1 MAAGDGRPQILIVP
15 EQHSHSME
23 RQLCAIGGSRVSLFA
38 EVLSFTRLANRV
50 FSVYGGLA
58 APALD
63 GGGRLLL
70 LCAAL
75 KSVAPE
81 LRVYQRPSR
90 KPAFL
95 SGLLATVDEL
105 KTCRIT
111 PEQLWTAGEES
122 GGGEGDKLRDLS
134 LIYGAYEAM
143 TARQGADP
151 RDRLTRLAEA
161 LTREDWAV
169 GKDFYLDAFTDF
181 TPQERA
187 VLSALLGKAN
197 SVTVALTCDKLEEDE
212 GGAGIFSPARRT
224 ARQLLR
230 LAQERGV
237 SREIEVRAGGA
248 GPKTAALAHLEGQL
262 FATRPAPYEG
272 AAEELTMLKANSPYS
287 EVEWTAAEILRL
299 VREEGYRFRDIAVCA
314 RSLEGCGSLVET
326 IFARYGVPVFLSRMS
341 DILQKPI
348 LALITSALEAASGG
362 YRYDDVFRYLKT
374 GLTGLSAE
382 DVDLLENYVLKWS
395 LEGSAW
401 TGARDWANHPRGYGL
416 PFSEVDRALLARLNT
431 LRRQVA
437 QPLEGLRK
445 NPDKT
450 GRGQAIALYTFLEA
464 AGVPERL
471 AQRTEELNRRG
482 QAALAEEYAQ
492 LWEILCGG
500 LEQCAQILGDAPME
514 LDEFSKLFAL
524 VLSQYDVGSIPVSL
538 DRVNVG
544 DMPRL
549 AHRAC
554 PVVFLLGADD
564 GAIPAA
570 APSPGLLNDDDRSLL
585 ASYGLELAPRLSD
598 KLYREMTIVYETCAL
613 PQRRF
618 YVSWAAAGPD
628 GEERRPSF
636 LQSKLNFLF
645 PQARRVEE
653 GRLDGSFRLAA
664 PRPALE
670 LAGRF
675 PQAGAALRALPE
687 YAPLVER
694 MERAARMERGRLTR
708 PAVDALYGRRVPM
721 SASRMDKYKSCHFSY
736 FMQYGLKAEPRRAAG
751 FQAPEYGTF
760 VHYVL
765 EHVLQDETCRGTA
778 DKKAV
783 EGRIKAIME
792 DYIRE
797 ELGGLENKT
806 PRFVY
811 LFQRLVRP
819 VTQVVRNVLDE
830 LAHSQFQPIDFELG
844 FGTGDGLPPVELTVD
859 GVTVSVSGF
868 VDRVDGWVHDG
879 RLYLR
884 VVDYK
889 TGRKSFDLTEIWNG
903 LGLQMLLYLFT
914 LEEKGAERY
923 GRETVPAGVLYL
935 PAREAVVQGSRSMDE
950 VQRRREADAEL
961 KRRGLVLDDPEVVE
975 AMEPLGPEGAR
986 FLPLRVSARTGAI
999 SGDALV
1005 SAERLG
1011 RLKIHTQRILEE
1023 IGRELAAGSIA
1034 ADPFWRGPEKN
1045 ACLYC
1050 DYAAACHFEE
1060 GRGGDCRRYL
1070 PNLDGKAFWASIEGR
1085 SDPGQAAPPG
1095 GGRG

>member
-1 MAAGDGRPQILIVP
+1 MLKLLLGRAGTGKTRALLEAMAAGDGRPQILIVP

-237 SREIEVRAGGA
+237 SREIEVRSGGA

-262 FATRPAPYEG
+262 FAPRPAPYEG
-272 AAEELTMLKANSPYS
+272 AAEELTLLKANSPYS

-416 PFSEVDRALLARLNT
+416 PFSEGDRALLARLNT

-450 GRGQAIALYTFLEA
+450 GRGQAAALYAFLEA

-471 AQRTEELNRRG
+471 AQRTEELNLRG

-675 PQAGAALRALPE
+675 PRPGRPCAPCRNTPPGGADGAG
-687 YAPLVER
+687 
-694 MERAARMERGRLTR
+694 ARMERGRLTR

-736 FMQYGLKAEPRRAAG
+736 FMQYGLKAEPRRPPGSRPRSTAPSSTMCWSTCCGPAG
-751 FQAPEYGTF
+751 SGGGVKEVPAEELRTLAQA
-760 VHYVL
+760 
-765 EHVLQDETCRGTA
+765 
-778 DKKAV
+778 AV
-783 EGRIKAIME
+783 ER
-792 DYIRE
+792 YVSQ
-797 ELGGLENKT
+797 ELGGMEHET
-806 PRFVY
+806 ARFRY
-811 LFQRLVRP
+811 LFRRLLKSVYA
-819 VTQVVRNVLDE
+819 VVDNVAEE
-830 LAHSQFQPIDFELG
+830 LRASQFQPISFELG
-844 FGTGDGLPPVELTVD
+844 FGAGKDLPPVELSVD
-859 GVTVSVSGF
+859 GMTVSISGF
-868 VDRVDGWVHDG
+868 VDRVDGWEHDG

-889 TGRKSFDLTEIWNG
+889 TGRKTFDLTDIWNG
-903 LGLQMLLYLFT
+903 MGLQMLLYLFT
-914 LEEKGAERY
+914 LE
-923 GRETVPAGVLYL
+923 REGEALYN
-935 PAREAVVQGSRSMDE
+935 REIIPVACSTCPPGTRWSR
-950 VQRRREADAEL
+950 
-961 KRRGLVLDDPEVVE
+961 
-975 AMEPLGPEGAR
+975 
-986 FLPLRVSARTGAI
+986 
-999 SGDALV
+999 
-1005 SAERLG
+1005 
-1011 RLKIHTQRILEE
+1011 
-1023 IGRELAAGSIA
+1023 AAG
-1034 ADPFWRGPEKN
+1034 P
-1045 ACLYC
+1045 
-1050 DYAAACHFEE
+1050 
-1060 GRGGDCRRYL
+1060 
-1070 PNLDGKAFWASIEGR
+1070 
-1085 SDPGQAAPPG
+1085 
-1095 GGRG
+1095 

>member
-161 LTREDWAV
+161 LTREDWAA

-187 VLSALLGKAN
+187 VLSTLLGKAN

-237 SREIEVRAGGA
+237 SREIEVRSGGA
-248 GPKTAALAHLEGQL
+248 GPKTAALAQLEGQL

-416 PFSEVDRALLARLNT
+416 PFSEGDRALLARLNT

-437 QPLEGLRK
+437 QTLEGLRT

-450 GRGQAIALYTFLEA
+450 GRGQAAALYAFLEA

-514 LDEFSKLFAL
+514 LD
-524 VLSQYDVGSIPVSL
+524 
-538 DRVNVG
+538 
-544 DMPRL
+544 
-549 AHRAC
+549 
-554 PVVFLLGADD
+554 
-564 GAIPAA
+564 
-570 APSPGLLNDDDRSLL
+570 
-585 ASYGLELAPRLSD
+585 
-598 KLYREMTIVYETCAL
+598 
-613 PQRRF
+613 
-618 YVSWAAAGPD
+618 
-628 GEERRPSF
+628 
-636 LQSKLNFLF
+636 
-645 PQARRVEE
+645 
-653 GRLDGSFRLAA
+653 
-664 PRPALE
+664 
-670 LAGRF
+670 
-675 PQAGAALRALPE
+675 
-687 YAPLVER
+687 
-694 MERAARMERGRLTR
+694 
-708 PAVDALYGRRVPM
+708 
-721 SASRMDKYKSCHFSY
+721 
-736 FMQYGLKAEPRRAAG
+736 
-751 FQAPEYGTF
+751 
-760 VHYVL
+760 
-765 EHVLQDETCRGTA
+765 
-778 DKKAV
+778 
-783 EGRIKAIME
+783 
-792 DYIRE
+792 
-797 ELGGLENKT
+797 
-806 PRFVY
+806 
-811 LFQRLVRP
+811 
-819 VTQVVRNVLDE
+819 
-830 LAHSQFQPIDFELG
+830 
-844 FGTGDGLPPVELTVD
+844 
-859 GVTVSVSGF
+859 
-868 VDRVDGWVHDG
+868 
-879 RLYLR
+879 
-884 VVDYK
+884 
-889 TGRKSFDLTEIWNG
+889 
-903 LGLQMLLYLFT
+903 
-914 LEEKGAERY
+914 
-923 GRETVPAGVLYL
+923 
-935 PAREAVVQGSRSMDE
+935 
-950 VQRRREADAEL
+950 
-961 KRRGLVLDDPEVVE
+961 
-975 AMEPLGPEGAR
+975 
-986 FLPLRVSARTGAI
+986 
-999 SGDALV
+999 
-1005 SAERLG
+1005 
-1011 RLKIHTQRILEE
+1011 
-1023 IGRELAAGSIA
+1023 
-1034 ADPFWRGPEKN
+1034 
-1045 ACLYC
+1045 
-1050 DYAAACHFEE
+1050 
-1060 GRGGDCRRYL
+1060 
-1070 PNLDGKAFWASIEGR
+1070 
-1085 SDPGQAAPPG
+1085 
-1095 GGRG
+1095 

>member
-262 FATRPAPYEG
+262 FAPRPAPYEG
-272 AAEELTMLKANSPYS
+272 AVEELTLLKANSPYS

-416 PFSEVDRALLARLNT
+416 PFSEGDRALLARLNT

-437 QPLEGLRK
+437 QTLEGLRK

-450 GRGQAIALYTFLEA
+450 GRGQAAALYAFLEA

-618 YVSWAAAGPD
+618 YLSWAAAGP
-628 GEERRPSF
+628 GGTGNSAWTGGRR
-636 LQSKLNFLF
+636 
-645 PQARRVEE
+645 
-653 GRLDGSFRLAA
+653 AA
-664 PRPALE
+664 APPRPARPGAGGAVPPGRGGPARPAGIRPPGGADG
-670 LAGRF
+670 AGR
-675 PQAGAALRALPE
+675 PHGAGAA
-687 YAPLVER
+687 
-694 MERAARMERGRLTR
+694 
-708 PAVDALYGRRVPM
+708 
-721 SASRMDKYKSCHFSY
+721 H
-736 FMQYGLKAEPRRAAG
+736 
-751 FQAPEYGTF
+751 
-760 VHYVL
+760 
-765 EHVLQDETCRGTA
+765 
-778 DKKAV
+778 
-783 EGRIKAIME
+783 
-792 DYIRE
+792 
-797 ELGGLENKT
+797 
-806 PRFVY
+806 
-811 LFQRLVRP
+811 
-819 VTQVVRNVLDE
+819 
-830 LAHSQFQPIDFELG
+830 
-844 FGTGDGLPPVELTVD
+844 
-859 GVTVSVSGF
+859 
-868 VDRVDGWVHDG
+868 
-879 RLYLR
+879 
-884 VVDYK
+884 
-889 TGRKSFDLTEIWNG
+889 
-903 LGLQMLLYLFT
+903 
-914 LEEKGAERY
+914 
-923 GRETVPAGVLYL
+923 
-935 PAREAVVQGSRSMDE
+935 
-950 VQRRREADAEL
+950 
-961 KRRGLVLDDPEVVE
+961 
-975 AMEPLGPEGAR
+975 
-986 FLPLRVSARTGAI
+986 
-999 SGDALV
+999 
-1005 SAERLG
+1005 
-1011 RLKIHTQRILEE
+1011 
-1023 IGRELAAGSIA
+1023 
-1034 ADPFWRGPEKN
+1034 
-1045 ACLYC
+1045 
-1050 DYAAACHFEE
+1050 
-1060 GRGGDCRRYL
+1060 
-1070 PNLDGKAFWASIEGR
+1070 
-1085 SDPGQAAPPG
+1085 PPG
-1095 GGRG
+1095 GGRPLWEAGAHVRLPDGQVQVLPLLLLYAVRPESRAPAGRRVPGPGVRHLRPLCAGARAAGLSGAGWREGGSGGGAARPGPGGGGAVRQRGAGWAGARDRPLPLSVPAAAQIGVRRGGQRGGGAARIPVPAHFLRAGLRRGEGPAPGGAECGRHDGQHLRLRGPGGRLGARWAALSAGRGLQDGAQNL

>member
-1 MAAGDGRPQILIVP
+1 MSHILLVEDNAG
-15 EQHSHSME
+15 
-23 RQLCAIGGSRVSLFA
+23 A
-38 EVLSFTRLANRV
+38 
-50 FSVYGGLA
+50 
-58 APALD
+58 
-63 GGGRLLL
+63 
-70 LCAAL
+70 AAL
-75 KSVAPE
+75 IRRYIEKSSPKH
-81 LRVYQRPSR
+81 Q
-90 KPAFL
+90 
-95 SGLLATVDEL
+95 LAVFA
-105 KTCRIT
+105 K
-111 PEQLWTAGEES
+111 A
-122 GGGEGDKLRDLS
+122 
-134 LIYGAYEAM
+134 
-143 TARQGADP
+143 
-151 RDRLTRLAEA
+151 AEA
-161 LTREDWAV
+161 LTYAGGSKVDL
-169 GKDFYLDAFTDF
+169 FILD
-181 TPQERA
+181 
-187 VLSALLGKAN
+187 
-197 SVTVALTCDKLEEDE
+197 
-212 GGAGIFSPARRT
+212 I
-224 ARQLLR
+224 QLLDY
-230 LAQERGV
+230 RG
-237 SREIEVRAGGA
+237 
-248 GPKTAALAHLEGQL
+248 TALAKQ
-262 FATRPAPYEG
+262 
-272 AAEELTMLKANSPYS
+272 
-287 EVEWTAAEILRL
+287 
-299 VREEGYRFRDIAVCA
+299 
-314 RSLEGCGSLVET
+314 
-326 IFARYGVPVFLSRMS
+326 
-341 DILQKPI
+341 
-348 LALITSALEAASGG
+348 
-362 YRYDDVFRYLKT
+362 
-374 GLTGLSAE
+374 
-382 DVDLLENYVLKWS
+382 
-395 LEGSAW
+395 
-401 TGARDWANHPRGYGL
+401 
-416 PFSEVDRALLARLNT
+416 
-431 LRRQVA
+431 
-437 QPLEGLRK
+437 
-445 NPDKT
+445 
-450 GRGQAIALYTFLEA
+450 
-464 AGVPERL
+464 
-471 AQRTEELNRRG
+471 
-482 QAALAEEYAQ
+482 
-492 LWEILCGG
+492 
-500 LEQCAQILGDAPME
+500 
-514 LDEFSKLFAL
+514 
-524 VLSQYDVGSIPVSL
+524 
-538 DRVNVG
+538 
-544 DMPRL
+544 
-549 AHRAC
+549 
-554 PVVFLLGADD
+554 
-564 GAIPAA
+564 
-570 APSPGLLNDDDRSLL
+570 
-585 ASYGLELAPRLSD
+585 
-598 KLYREMTIVYETCAL
+598 
-613 PQRRF
+613 
-618 YVSWAAAGPD
+618 
-628 GEERRPSF
+628 
-636 LQSKLNFLF
+636 
-645 PQARRVEE
+645 
-653 GRLDGSFRLAA
+653 
-664 PRPALE
+664 
-670 LAGRF
+670 
-675 PQAGAALRALPE
+675 LRALPE

-778 DKKAV
+778 EKKTV

-1060 GRGGDCRRYL
+1060 GRGGDRKRYL
-1070 PNLDGKAFWASIEGR
+1070 PPLDGKAFWASIEGR

>member
-237 SREIEVRAGGA
+237 SREIEVRSGGA

-262 FATRPAPYEG
+262 FAPRPAPYEG
-272 AAEELTMLKANSPYS
+272 AVEELTLLKANSPYS

-382 DVDLLENYVLKWS
+382 DVDL
-395 LEGSAW
+395 
-401 TGARDWANHPRGYGL
+401 H
-416 PFSEVDRALLARLNT
+416 
-431 LRRQVA
+431 LRWH
-437 QPLEGLRK
+437 G
-445 NPDKT
+445 
-450 GRGQAIALYTFLEA
+450 
-464 AGVPERL
+464 
-471 AQRTEELNRRG
+471 
-482 QAALAEEYAQ
+482 
-492 LWEILCGG
+492 
-500 LEQCAQILGDAPME
+500 
-514 LDEFSKLFAL
+514 
-524 VLSQYDVGSIPVSL
+524 PV
-538 DRVNVG
+538 
-544 DMPRL
+544 
-549 AHRAC
+549 
-554 PVVFLLGADD
+554 
-564 GAIPAA
+564 
-570 APSPGLLNDDDRSLL
+570 
-585 ASYGLELAPRLSD
+585 
-598 KLYREMTIVYETCAL
+598 
-613 PQRRF
+613 
-618 YVSWAAAGPD
+618 
-628 GEERRPSF
+628 
-636 LQSKLNFLF
+636 
-645 PQARRVEE
+645 
-653 GRLDGSFRLAA
+653 
-664 PRPALE
+664 
-670 LAGRF
+670 
-675 PQAGAALRALPE
+675 
-687 YAPLVER
+687 
-694 MERAARMERGRLTR
+694 
-708 PAVDALYGRRVPM
+708 
-721 SASRMDKYKSCHFSY
+721 
-736 FMQYGLKAEPRRAAG
+736 
-751 FQAPEYGTF
+751 
-760 VHYVL
+760 
-765 EHVLQDETCRGTA
+765 
-778 DKKAV
+778 
-783 EGRIKAIME
+783 
-792 DYIRE
+792 
-797 ELGGLENKT
+797 
-806 PRFVY
+806 
-811 LFQRLVRP
+811 
-819 VTQVVRNVLDE
+819 
-830 LAHSQFQPIDFELG
+830 AHS
-844 FGTGDGLPPVELTVD
+844 
-859 GVTVSVSGF
+859 
-868 VDRVDGWVHDG
+868 
-879 RLYLR
+879 
-884 VVDYK
+884 
-889 TGRKSFDLTEIWNG
+889 
-903 LGLQMLLYLFT
+903 
-914 LEEKGAERY
+914 
-923 GRETVPAGVLYL
+923 
-935 PAREAVVQGSRSMDE
+935 
-950 VQRRREADAEL
+950 
-961 KRRGLVLDDPEVVE
+961 
-975 AMEPLGPEGAR
+975 
-986 FLPLRVSARTGAI
+986 
-999 SGDALV
+999 
-1005 SAERLG
+1005 
-1011 RLKIHTQRILEE
+1011 
-1023 IGRELAAGSIA
+1023 
-1034 ADPFWRGPEKN
+1034 
-1045 ACLYC
+1045 
-1050 DYAAACHFEE
+1050 
-1060 GRGGDCRRYL
+1060 
-1070 PNLDGKAFWASIEGR
+1070 AF
-1085 SDPGQAAPPG
+1085 
-1095 GGRG
+1095 

>member
-105 KTCRIT
+105 KTCCIT

-262 FATRPAPYEG
+262 FAPRPAPYEG
-272 AAEELTMLKANSPYS
+272 AVEELTLLKANSPYS

-416 PFSEVDRALLARLNT
+416 PFSEGDRALLARLNT

-471 AQRTEELNRRG
+471 AQR
-482 QAALAEEYAQ
+482 
-492 LWEILCGG
+492 
-500 LEQCAQILGDAPME
+500 
-514 LDEFSKLFAL
+514 
-524 VLSQYDVGSIPVSL
+524 
-538 DRVNVG
+538 
-544 DMPRL
+544 
-549 AHRAC
+549 
-554 PVVFLLGADD
+554 
-564 GAIPAA
+564 
-570 APSPGLLNDDDRSLL
+570 RS
-585 ASYGLELAPRLSD
+585 
-598 KLYREMTIVYETCAL
+598 
-613 PQRRF
+613 
-618 YVSWAAAGPD
+618 
-628 GEERRPSF
+628 EERRVG
-636 LQSKLNFLF
+636 KEC
-645 PQARRVEE
+645 R
-653 GRLDGSFRLAA
+653 
-664 PRPALE
+664 
-670 LAGRF
+670 
-675 PQAGAALRALPE
+675 
-687 YAPLVER
+687 
-694 MERAARMERGRLTR
+694 
-708 PAVDALYGRRVPM
+708 
-721 SASRMDKYKSCHFSY
+721 SRWSPYH
-736 FMQYGLKAEPRRAAG
+736 
-751 FQAPEYGTF
+751 
-760 VHYVL
+760 
-765 EHVLQDETCRGTA
+765 
-778 DKKAV
+778 
-783 EGRIKAIME
+783 
-792 DYIRE
+792 
-797 ELGGLENKT
+797 
-806 PRFVY
+806 
-811 LFQRLVRP
+811 
-819 VTQVVRNVLDE
+819 
-830 LAHSQFQPIDFELG
+830 
-844 FGTGDGLPPVELTVD
+844 
-859 GVTVSVSGF
+859 
-868 VDRVDGWVHDG
+868 
-879 RLYLR
+879 
-884 VVDYK
+884 
-889 TGRKSFDLTEIWNG
+889 
-903 LGLQMLLYLFT
+903 
-914 LEEKGAERY
+914 
-923 GRETVPAGVLYL
+923 
-935 PAREAVVQGSRSMDE
+935 
-950 VQRRREADAEL
+950 
-961 KRRGLVLDDPEVVE
+961 
-975 AMEPLGPEGAR
+975 
-986 FLPLRVSARTGAI
+986 
-999 SGDALV
+999 
-1005 SAERLG
+1005 
-1011 RLKIHTQRILEE
+1011 
-1023 IGRELAAGSIA
+1023 
-1034 ADPFWRGPEKN
+1034 
-1045 ACLYC
+1045 
-1050 DYAAACHFEE
+1050 
-1060 GRGGDCRRYL
+1060 
-1070 PNLDGKAFWASIEGR
+1070 
-1085 SDPGQAAPPG
+1085 
-1095 GGRG
+1095 

>member
-1 MAAGDGRPQILIVP
+1 MLKLLLGRAGTGKTRALLEAMAAGDGRPQILIVP

-75 KSVAPE
+75 RSVAPE

-161 LTREDWAV
+161 LTREDWAA

-187 VLSALLGKAN
+187 VLSTLLGKAN

-237 SREIEVRAGGA
+237 SREIEVRSGGA

-262 FATRPAPYEG
+262 FAPRPDPWAGE
-272 AAEELTMLKANSPYS
+272 AEELTMLKANSPYS

-374 GLTGLSAE
+374 GLTDVAE
-382 DVDLLENYVLKWS
+382 EDRDLLENYVLKWNIR
-395 LEGSAW
+395 GSRWTQAKAW
-401 TGARDWANHPRGYGL
+401 SWHPRGYGFTMEKADQAL
-416 PFSEVDRALLARLNT
+416 LDRVDRT
-431 LRRQVA
+431 RRRVA
-437 QPLEGLRK
+437 APLETLRK

-450 GRGQAIALYTFLEA
+450 GKGQAAALYSYMEEIGLPDRLE
-464 AGVPERL
+464 GR
-471 AQRTEELNRRG
+471 AQELLRRG
-482 QAALAEEYAQ
+482 QAALAEEYRQ
-492 LWEILCGG
+492 LWQILCGA
-500 LEQCAQILGDAPME
+500 LDQCAALLGELPME
-514 LDEFSKLFAL
+514 LEEFAQLFKL
-524 VLSQYDVGSIPVSL
+524 VLSQYDVGTIPVSL
-538 DRVNVG
+538 DRVTAG
-544 DMPRL
+544 ETTRQTG
-549 AHRAC
+549 H
-554 PVVFLLGADD
+554 PVKVLFLLGADD
-564 GAIPAA
+564 GAIPQA

-585 ASYGLELAPRLSD
+585 ASYGLELNQSGEEL
-598 KLYREMTIVYETCAL
+598 LYREMTTVYLTCAR
-613 PQRRF
+613 PTQRLIL
-618 YVSWAAAGPD
+618 SWPARGPG

-636 LQSKLNFLF
+636 LAERLRLLF
-645 PQARRVEE
+645 SDLAVQREE
-653 GRLDGSFRLAA
+653 DLKGRFRLQA
-664 PRPALE
+664 PLPALE
-670 LAGRF
+670 QAGRSSAARRALEGL
-675 PQAGAALRALPE
+675 PGYADQVERLNRAASWRRGCLSPGAAR
-687 YAPLVER
+687 
-694 MERAARMERGRLTR
+694 
-708 PAVDALYGRRVPM
+708 ALYGRKVPM

-736 FMQYGLKAEPRRAAG
+736 FMRYGLRAEPRKPAG
-751 FQAPEYGTF
+751 FTAPEYGTF

-765 EHVLQDETCRGTA
+765 EHVLQDELFRQTTLPGMEPQFGEAERQRLHQLTRQT
-778 DKKAV
+778 V
-783 EGRIKAIME
+783 ER
-792 DYIRE
+792 YVQE
-797 ELGGLENKT
+797 ELGGLEGQSE
-806 PRFVY
+806 RFRY
-811 LFQRLVRP
+811 RPERQR
-819 VTQVVRNVLDE
+819 
-830 LAHSQFQPIDFELG
+830 G
-844 FGTGDGLPPVELTVD
+844 
-859 GVTVSVSGF
+859 
-868 VDRVDGWVHDG
+868 
-879 RLYLR
+879 
-884 VVDYK
+884 
-889 TGRKSFDLTEIWNG
+889 
-903 LGLQMLLYLFT
+903 
-914 LEEKGAERY
+914 
-923 GRETVPAGVLYL
+923 
-935 PAREAVVQGSRSMDE
+935 
-950 VQRRREADAEL
+950 
-961 KRRGLVLDDPEVVE
+961 
-975 AMEPLGPEGAR
+975 
-986 FLPLRVSARTGAI
+986 
-999 SGDALV
+999 
-1005 SAERLG
+1005 
-1011 RLKIHTQRILEE
+1011 
-1023 IGRELAAGSIA
+1023 
-1034 ADPFWRGPEKN
+1034 
-1045 ACLYC
+1045 C
-1050 DYAAACHFEE
+1050 
-1060 GRGGDCRRYL
+1060 
-1070 PNLDGKAFWASIEGR
+1070 
-1085 SDPGQAAPPG
+1085 
-1095 GGRG
+1095 